1 MIEFLKANKM
11 FYFNIIF
18 TKIDKFIEK
27 TKKTRRIIQIFH
39 GKIKFKKKS
48 VLY

>member
-18 TKIDKFIEK
+18 TKIYKFIEE
-27 TKKTRRIIQIFH
+27 TKKYEEDNTNF
-39 GKIKFKKKS
+39 S
-48 VLY
+48 WEN